1 MNIIGKS
8 LKYGNNINTDII
20 SPPLYMELEIKEAAK
35 YAMAPID
42 NNFSKT
48 CKKGDIFVAENNL
61 GSGSSR
67 ETAPLILKE
76 LGIKTIV
83 AKSFARIFYRN
94 CINLGILAIQC
105 EKTENID
112 MFDII
117 EIDYINGI
125 IINQTKKE
133 EYKCERIPNHIM
145 EIIKEDGLIGY
156 LKAKKNSKK

>member
-1 MNIIGKS
+1 MNIKGRV

-35 YAMAPID
+35 YAMSAID
-42 NNFSKT
+42 SNFSKI
-48 CKKGDIFVAENNL
+48 CKKGDIFVAKDNL

-76 LGIKTIV
+76 LGIRTIV

-105 EKTENID
+105 KETEKIC

-117 EIDYINGI
+117 EIDFRNGI
-125 IINQTKKE
+125 IINQTRKE
-133 EYKCERIPNHIM
+133 RYKCEKIPNYII
-145 EIIKEDGLIGY
+145 EIIEKDGLIGY
-156 LKAKKNSKK
+156 LKSKKEI